1 MRTVFFRMLL
11 AVAILMVMAPAAMA
25 QDTLNCPDF
34 EFQEDAQAELDA
46 DPSDPHG
53 LDGDNDGM
61 ACDDLPRRG
70 GAGTTD
76 PGTTDTTEGT
86 TGSDTGTGETPA
98 GGIPTGAGGTAASG
112 LPSLQLLFGMAG
124 AMGAAGLTALA
135 IKTRRG

>member
-25 QDTLNCPDF
+25 QDTLNCDDF
-34 EFQEDAQAELDA
+34 EFQEDAQAEYDA

-53 LDGDNDGM
+53 LDGDDNDGI
-61 ACDDLPRRG
+61 ACESLPPRG
-70 GAGTTD
+70 DAGSTD
-76 PGTTDTTEGT
+76 TDTTEGAA
-86 TGSDTGTGETPA
+86 GSDTGAGATPA

-135 IKTRRG
+135 IRTRRR